1 MLKVWLVKF
10 SNGEEWHIFG
20 EPREV
25 SQCMIGYHMVTG
37 LDYTITYLRW
47 IKG

>member
-20 EPREV
+20 ESIDVEFACIVYANKEP
-25 SQCMIGYHMVTG
+25 
-37 LDYTITYLRW
+37 YTITYLRW
-47 IKG
+47 IKA